1 MPAGA
6 LARAMPEREF
16 RDWQRYAARRMLPQ
30 RRIEMYLAQIAML
43 IVKTTG
49 GGAGKGLDDFLL
61 DPPPD
66 EDDEPVDNLAAAVEF
81 FGFRPRN
88 TMKG

>member
-16 RDWQRYAARRMLPQ
+16 NDWQRYAARRMLPQ

-43 IVKTTG
+43 IAKTNG
-49 GGAGKGLDDFLL
+49 GAAGKGLDDFML

-66 EDDEPVDNLAAAVEF
+66 EPDEPDDDLAAAVEF

-88 TMKG
+88 IPKD

>member
-30 RRIEMYLAQIAML
+30 RRVEMYLAQIAML
-43 IVKTTG
+43 IAKTAG
-49 GGAGKGLDDFLL
+49 GAAGKGLDDFLL

-66 EDDEPVDNLAAAVEF
+66 EDAGPADDLAAAAEF

-88 TMKG
+88 TTKD

>member
-16 RDWQRYAARRMLPQ
+16 NDWQRYAARRMLPQ

-43 IVKTTG
+43 IAKTN
-49 GGAGKGLDDFLL
+49 GGASGKGLDDFML

-66 EDDEPVDNLAAAVEF
+66 DPDEPEDDLAAAVEF

-88 TMKG
+88 TPKD